1 MKYDLG
7 LDSAI
12 FYVILIYAFIVWL
25 LMKWNKEDV

>member
-1 MKYDLG
+1 MIWDLT
-7 LDSAI
+7 LAT